1 MPKIIITESQLK
13 SLLLLEQSQ
22 NTEQME
28 SDIKELKSKG
38 FTIMSHREINGK
50 KMPVGVGQFGVYHY
64 SSIATAKMLM
74 DNYLG
79 NGSYTTPGRNYC
91 YRVGMFGSSGQIK
104 YKIDNYGN
112 YGEMRS
118 RFEKLIPKDGR
129 ENHDVWNTFY
139 LWDFFGAYGKLLE
152 SGKNAFP
159 NGAYEWFVNWF
170 GTDDVNKIKSDMSNI
185 LKKEPPFC
193 HGAGST
199 AKLSFVNPN
208 YQAEAG
214 ISKETG
220 HMILDIISI
229 AALILPP
236 PIGIG
241 VSVAADT
248 INTVWYAAEGDYL
261 GATLSGIGIIPGL
274 PSAWKSIRVS
284 KNTEKAFETYLE
296 AISKGSNKGKN
307 TMSVDTMKKYYD
319 DSIES
324 ATKGLKEEEKKRV
337 QKELDKIWDHIK
349 KNQSK
354 WSNISPQKVEKS
366 LNNLKSFVKNDWV
379 TKWDK
384 KAVKQVLKDEKW
396 IKRLNE
402 LDGDVYKLMKEF
414 ISQESN
420 LYSFIINA
428 GLYGFMYHPLG
439 QSMMGKIIEE
449 IGDTEVVNELILNGY
464 GYPKMT
470 IEKTGGDWEIA
481 KKAFGSSGSK
491 EDNSLLKKAWLDK
504 SIDPDGLTGWRPGME
519 VPEKYWTTTYRKNI
533 EELKKYEKSMETMSA
548 DEFDVDEVELT
559 DEEKEIVN
567 DVIKVKTDEVI
578 QNFDDIKDVFDEDVD
593 IDPIVI
599 DFGVE

>member
-1 MPKIIITESQLK
+1 MPKIIITESQLNV
-13 SLLLLEQSQ
+13 LLNEQSS
-22 NTEQME
+22 EH
-28 SDIKELKSKG
+28 LKSKG
-38 FTIMSHREINGK
+38 F
-50 KMPVGVGQFGVYHY
+50 VGIDKSKGEGAFGMYHY
-64 SSIATAKMLM
+64 AALATAKMLM

-118 RFEKLIPKDGR
+118 RFEGLIPKDGR
-129 ENHDVWNTFY
+129 EEHDVWNTFY
-139 LWDFFGAYGKLLE
+139 LWDFFGAYSKLLNA
-152 SGKNAFP
+152 GKKAFP

-170 GTDDVNKIKSDMSNI
+170 GTDDVNKIKSDMGNI

-193 HGAGST
+193 HGGGSN

-229 AALILPP
+229 VALILPP

-261 GATLSGIGIIPGL
+261 GAGLSALGIIPGL
-274 PSAWKSIRVS
+274 PSSWKSIRVS

-307 TMSVDTMKKYYD
+307 AMSVDTMKKYYD
-319 DSIES
+319 DVTKNLTDIE
-324 ATKGLKEEEKKRV
+324 KVEF
-337 QKELDKIWDHIK
+337 DNIWKHVK

-354 WSNISPQKVEKS
+354 WSNITPQKVEKS
-366 LNNLKSFVKNDWV
+366 LKNLESFAKNDWV

-420 LYSFIINA
+420 LYSFIVNA

-439 QSMMGKIIEE
+439 QSMMGKLIEE
-449 IGDTEVVNELILNGY
+449 VGDTEVVNELILNGY

-470 IEKTGGDWEIA
+470 IEKTGGNWEIA

-504 SIDPDGLTGWRPGME
+504 SIDPDGLTGWRPGVE
-519 VPEKYWTTTYRKNI
+519 VPEKYWTPTYRKNI
-533 EELKKYEKSMETMSA
+533 EELKKYETSREMMSKGEF
-548 DEFDVDEVELT
+548 DIESDKFSEEEKQLINDVIDDIYTNQFEKFDVDKNENAT
-559 DEEKEIVN
+559 KEI
-567 DVIKVKTDEVI
+567 ESL
-578 QNFDDIKDVFDEDVD
+578 FDDVPD
-593 IDPIVI
+593 IELEL
-599 DFGVE
+599 DFGGE